1 MTVDFELRRSPKLRV
16 ASIDYKGPWREN
28 HLRPQFRELVRWA
41 KQNKV
46 RTGNW
51 IFRERGEKHHQAC
64 LVIKGPAHSAGKVK
78 IRTIP
83 AGWVAAV
90 TFDPEAVS
98 PRVVYHGLSDW
109 TRWRKKDKT
118 IKSVSATREVYS
130 GDPWSDKKAWSRA
143 TVEFVVRK

>member
-1 MTVDFELRRSPKLRV
+1 MTVDFELRRAPKYRV

-28 HLRPQFRELVRWA
+28 HLRPQFKELVKWA
-41 KQNKV
+41 AKHQV
-46 RTGNW
+46 RTGQW
-51 IFRERGEKHHQAC
+51 IFRERGEKSHQAC
-64 LVIKGPAHSAGKVK
+64 LVIKGPAHSEGKVK

-83 AGWVAAV
+83 AGWVASV
-90 TFDPEAVS
+90 SFDPEVVS
-98 PRVVYHGLSDW
+98 ARVVYHGLSDW

-118 IKSVSATREVYS
+118 IKGVGTTREVYA